1 MVIRTRFDPEE
12 PRLASKPKSTT
23 AHQQNSLTKPVG
35 RGAQGNVTSRFVK
48 NETVADLENY
58 GYLDEELDESTLATE
73 YLSDASRSIVASNDS
88 PDIGFTYSAN
98 PYRGCEHGCIYCYA
112 RPTHEYLNLSAGLD
126 FETKIFVKHEA
137 AQLLREKILSPS
149 WSGDT
154 IFFSGVTDCY
164 QPIERRLKLTRAC
177 MEVMLEYRNPV
188 SVITKNA
195 LIRRDVDLFA
205 RMAEY
210 DGVLVYLSITSL
222 NPDLQKILEPRTSLP
237 ELRLRAIE
245 ELSKAG
251 VPVGVNIAPVI
262 PGLTDQEVPAIL
274 KAAAE
279 AGARTAGFTPVR
291 LPLSV
296 APLFEEWLGVH
307 FPDRKDKVLNA
318 VRSIRDGKLNDANF
332 GSRMRGEGAR
342 ADAIASVF
350 DLFARK
356 YGFKEKRFRLSS
368 ASFQKPTPDEIRD
381 LKSGQMR
388 LF

>member
-1 MVIRTRFDPEE
+1 MRDA
-12 PRLASKPKSTT
+12 RLSKPKNPT
-23 AHQQNSLTKPVG
+23 AHTQNSLKQSVG

-48 NETVADLENY
+48 NHTVADLENF
-58 GYLDEELDESTLATE
+58 GYLDDEEDLSTLRTE
-73 YLSDASRSIVASNDS
+73 YLSDSSRTIVASNDS

-137 AQLLREKILSPS
+137 PHLLREKILSKS
-149 WSGDT
+149 WEGDT

-164 QPIERRLKLTRAC
+164 QPVERQLKLTRAC

-195 LIRRDVDLFA
+195 LIRRDVDLYA

-210 DGVLVYLSITSL
+210 QGVLVYLSITSL
-222 NPDLQKILEPRTSLP
+222 KPDLQKILEPRTSLP

-245 ELSKAG
+245 ELTKAG
-251 VPVGVNIAPVI
+251 VPVGVNVAPVI
-262 PGLTDQEVPAIL
+262 PGLTDEELPAIL

-279 AGARTAGFTPVR
+279 AGAISAGFTPVR
-291 LPLSV
+291 LPLAV

-318 VRSIRDGKLNDANF
+318 VRSIREGKLNDSTF

-342 ADAIASVF
+342 ADAMADIF
-350 DLFARK
+350 NLFAKK
-356 YGFKEKRFRLSS
+356 YGLQEKRVTLSS
-368 ASFQKPTPDEIRD
+368 ASFRKPAADEIRD
-381 LKSGQMR
+381 LKSGQLR

>member
-1 MVIRTRFDPEE
+1 M
-12 PRLASKPKSTT
+12 SKPKHPTP
-23 AHQQNSLTKPVG
+23 HQQNSLKQSVG
-35 RGAQGNVTSRFVK
+35 RGAQGNVTSRYVK
-48 NETVADLENY
+48 NQTVADLENY
-58 GYLDEELDESTLATE
+58 GYLDEELDAGTLQTE

-137 AQLLREKILSPS
+137 ARLLREKLLSRS
-149 WSGDT
+149 WKGDT

-164 QPIERRLKLTRAC
+164 QPVERRLRLTRAC
-177 MEVMLEYRNPV
+177 MEVLLEYRNPV
-188 SVITKNA
+188 AVITKNA
-195 LIRRDVDLFA
+195 LIRRDVDLYA

-210 DGVLVYLSITSL
+210 HGVLVYLSITSL
-222 NPDLQKILEPRTSLP
+222 KPDLQKKLEPRTSLP

-245 ELSKAG
+245 ELARAG

-262 PGLTDQEVPAIL
+262 PGLTDEEIPAIL

-279 AGARTAGFTPVR
+279 AGASAAGFTPVR

-296 APLFEEWLGVH
+296 APLFEEWLGAH
-307 FPDRKDKVLNA
+307 FPDRKDKILNA
-318 VRSIRDGKLNDANF
+318 VRSIRDGKLNDASF

-342 ADAIASVF
+342 ADAMADLF
-350 DLFARK
+350 NLFARK
-356 YGFKEKRFRLSS
+356 YGFKDKRVTLATDSFRR
-368 ASFQKPTPDEIRD
+368 PDADELRD
-381 LKSGQMR
+381 ARTGQLR